1 MLTQVKTT
9 HEVFHQPQRIQV
21 PLFQR
26 RYVWNENEQWSPL
39 LDDLLLIA
47 EVLLQGKEAKPHF
60 LGAIVLQQRA
70 HEIDGLPTRIVID
83 GQQRLTTLQILIN
96 ALYQCSKEVGL
107 EDVSLRL
114 QDLVFNP
121 KHYAKNMSDQIKL
134 TPTNRDRHIFQKV
147 LSENASPAES
157 ETVSNNIESANS
169 FFHFAFKS
177 WINFDSDQNSP
188 NATVVRSRAEALAN
202 AVSYFFNFVVIDLAM
217 DDDAQMIFETLNA
230 RGTPLSPADLI
241 KNLLFQKIEKQSDA
255 SELHEKY
262 WEPLE
267 NEFWEKEIS
276 SGRMSYPRLSLFINQ
291 WLISKLHKEI
301 TYRRLFS
308 EFRKYLDSRGT
319 DIRELLKD
327 IYENARIYEN
337 AHLRSYIPEG
347 DLSAVEIFVY
357 RLNNLESDVFKPL
370 LIWLLDS
377 SREKVPLEEIQ
388 KFTSSLES
396 WMVRRVATKANTKN
410 YNKFMVELLK
420 NLESSDRLKAGSVL
434 EELLAK
440 QTSYLSH
447 WPSDKEVTHVLKTYP
462 LGWRITRARLRVI
475 LEAIEDSL
483 RGWGNE
489 TTVHEQRMRR
499 YSSTVEHIMPKAW
512 EKNWNSVANDSERK
526 FRDNMIQTLGNFT
539 LASRRLN
546 SRLSNG
552 PWEVKRQALAD
563 AQLTSLA
570 LNKDVVSEPEWNE
583 SKIEERTLRLV
594 EEFIRYWPVPNDK
607 LPKDFKSPNLEVTK
621 LSESESRV
629 GERWSLAEESAL
641 QEEWSQGL
649 SIEEISGLHQRRT
662 GGIMVRLKTLDL
674 LAEEATIEDADRIQ
688 SGKSETVRSESTLG
702 PSERSM

>member
-1 MLTQVKTT
+1 
-9 HEVFHQPQRIQV
+9 
-21 PLFQR
+21 
-26 RYVWNENEQWSPL
+26 
-39 LDDLLLIA
+39 
-47 EVLLQGKEAKPHF
+47 
-60 LGAIVLQQRA
+60 
-70 HEIDGLPTRIVID
+70 
-83 GQQRLTTLQILIN
+83 
-96 ALYQCSKEVGL
+96 
-107 EDVSLRL
+107 
-114 QDLVFNP
+114 
-121 KHYAKNMSDQIKL
+121 MSDQIKL
-134 TPTNRDRHIFQKV
+134 TPTNRDRDIFQKV

-370 LIWLLDS
+370 LIWLL
-377 SREKVPLEEIQ
+377 V
-388 KFTSSLES
+388 
-396 WMVRRVATKANTKN
+396 
-410 YNKFMVELLK
+410 
-420 NLESSDRLKAGSVL
+420 
-434 EELLAK
+434 
-440 QTSYLSH
+440 
-447 WPSDKEVTHVLKTYP
+447 
-462 LGWRITRARLRVI
+462 
-475 LEAIEDSL
+475 
-483 RGWGNE
+483 
-489 TTVHEQRMRR
+489 
-499 YSSTVEHIMPKAW
+499 
-512 EKNWNSVANDSERK
+512 
-526 FRDNMIQTLGNFT
+526 
-539 LASRRLN
+539 
-546 SRLSNG
+546 
-552 PWEVKRQALAD
+552 
-563 AQLTSLA
+563 
-570 LNKDVVSEPEWNE
+570 
-583 SKIEERTLRLV
+583 
-594 EEFIRYWPVPNDK
+594 
-607 LPKDFKSPNLEVTK
+607 
-621 LSESESRV
+621 
-629 GERWSLAEESAL
+629 
-641 QEEWSQGL
+641 
-649 SIEEISGLHQRRT
+649 
-662 GGIMVRLKTLDL
+662 
-674 LAEEATIEDADRIQ
+674 
-688 SGKSETVRSESTLG
+688 
-702 PSERSM
+702 